1 MFETQI
7 QTYWDDADPA
17 GRVYYPHFFRF
28 VDYAETELFRA
39 SGAERMKLYDEY
51 GVWMPRVESFAKFLK
66 PIRAEEA
73 IFVRLRTR
81 FEGEKTVRMEFEIA
95 SVTDRSLLAEGYVT
109 AVCMD
114 RHTSRSCPLP
124 PPYERFL
131 RGLRQIVEGCA
142 NKSPLQSTLC
152 GANLS
157 TRRFKRA
164 GIEPRV

>member
-1 MFETQI
+1 M
-7 QTYWDDADPA
+7 
-17 GRVYYPHFFRF
+17 
-28 VDYAETELFRA
+28 L
-39 SGAERMKLYDEY
+39 KLYDEY

-95 SVTDRSLLAEGYVT
+95 SVTDRSLLAEGYGG

-124 PPYERFL
+124 PAL
-131 RGLRQIVEGCA
+131 REVFARAAA
-142 NKSPLQSTLC
+142 NS
-152 GANLS
+152 
-157 TRRFKRA
+157 
-164 GIEPRV
+164 